1 MRSIFND
8 DCRSL
13 ATAETEPRD
22 ADACIGPFDLGQVPV
37 LPGTRSSLLDEDLTS
52 LLDEFE
58 TQKTAVSNYASR
70 RLNVLVV
77 DDDPSF
83 AHTCARFLEA
93 AGHITAIAADAQT
106 AIQLG
111 RERRFDA
118 VVTDINLPDGN
129 GLQVLQNLRLCDA
142 NLPFVLVTGDPQ
154 LDTARAAVECGAI
167 SYLLKPVTAMQL
179 ESVVERAFKARQMAD
194 LLRAASRREDE
205 QRLLRETF
213 DRALAG
219 LWIAFQPIVSWSGKG
234 IAGYEALLRT
244 NEPSLASP
252 ADLLKAATELQQ
264 LVPLGQRIRRQVA
277 AVMFGH
283 DAVPAVF
290 VNLHALELLDDELY
304 DPYSPLAAVADH
316 VFFEITEQTALTDTA
331 DFIRRTKRLRA
342 MGYRIAVSD
351 IAGAGSGLGSLAF
364 LEPDVVK
371 LEMELLRQFDE
382 PVRRR
387 LTHAA
392 IALCHELGIP
402 MIAEGVETEAE
413 RNEFVANGGDLM
425 QGFLFGRPDFPLP
438 TPSF

>member
-1 MRSIFND
+1 MNSIFSD
-8 DCRSL
+8 PTLSQSESDQQDSDSGVASFEYGEDFL
-13 ATAETEPRD
+13 EP
-22 ADACIGPFDLGQVPV
+22 A
-37 LPGTRSSLLDEDLTS
+37 TRSARGGKDMSSLFS
-52 LLDEFE
+52 EFE
-58 TQKTAVSNYASR
+58 PQKTAVSNYASH
-70 RLNVLVV
+70 RLHVLVV
-77 DDDPSF
+77 DDDPTF

-93 AGHITAIAADAQT
+93 SGHIAAIAEDVHTAIR
-106 AIQLG
+106 LG

-142 NLPFVLVTGDPQ
+142 NLPFVLVTGDPE
-154 LDTARAAVECGAI
+154 LETARAAVECGAI

-179 ESVVERAFKARQMAD
+179 ESVIERAFKARQTAE

-205 QRLLRETF
+205 QRLLRDSF

-244 NEPSLASP
+244 TEPSLSRP
-252 ADLLKAATELQQ
+252 ADMLKAATELQR

-290 VNLHALELLDDELY
+290 VNLHALELLDEELY

-316 VFFEITEQTALTDTA
+316 VFFEITEQTALSDTA
-331 DFIRRTKRLRA
+331 DFIRRAKRLHT

-351 IAGAGSGLGSLAF
+351 IAGVGSGLGSLAL
-364 LEPDVVK
+364 LEPDAVK
-371 LEMELLRQFDE
+371 LEMDLLRQFEE
-382 PVRRR
+382 PVQHR
-387 LTHAA
+387 LTRAA
-392 IALCHELGIP
+392 VALCRQLGIP
-402 MIAEGVETEAE
+402 LIAEGVETEAE
-413 RNEFVANGGDLM
+413 RNAFISDGGDLM